1 MTPGAEF
8 QLRPAVLSDQRGIA
22 NLIHFSP
29 HIHRHLDWRSPIDWI
44 GSSPFFVIEIKDQLV
59 AALGCPPNPPAVA
72 WLRCFVNSGM
82 ILLQDSWKF
91 LWEKASKELTGKGP
105 LVVAA
110 IVLNDWL
117 TKLLLSSGF
126 STHQSIVML
135 ERVASPVN
143 ELIMPEGIT
152 IRAMQ
157 RYDLPQVAKLDASAF
172 ELLWQNSLSD
182 LERAFPQSLLA
193 TVAEKDGKPIGYQ
206 ISTRNP
212 IGVHLARLAVHPT
225 FQGHGVGYALSADLI
240 LKAEQRG
247 LSHLTVN
254 TQSDNPASLALYK
267 RMGFHETGDR
277 YAVFQI
283 NIQ

>member
-29 HIHRHLDWRSPIDWI
+29 NIHRHLDWRNPVDWI
-44 GSSPFFVIEIKDQLV
+44 GSPPFFVIEIKDQIV
-59 AALGCPPNPPAVA
+59 AALGCPPDPPAVA
-72 WLRCFVNSGM
+72 WLRLFVNSGV
-82 ILLQDSWKF
+82 ITLHDSWKF
-91 LWEKASKELTGKGP
+91 LWEKASTELIGKGP

-110 IVLNDWL
+110 IALHDWL
-117 TKLLLSSGF
+117 SKLLLSSGF
-126 STHQSIVML
+126 GTNQSIVML
-135 ERVASPVN
+135 ERDAAPLEKAN
-143 ELIMPEGIT
+143 LPDGIT

-172 ELLWQNSLSD
+172 EHLWQNSLSD

-193 TVAEKDGKPIGYQ
+193 TVAEMDGKPIGYQ

-212 IGVHLARLAVHPT
+212 IGVHLARLAVHPAL
-225 FQGHGVGYALSADLI
+225 QGHGVGYSLLADLI
-240 LKAEQRG
+240 LKAGQRG